1 MRGRLCFYSV
11 VSETILN
18 NEAAFRDHPTQDIK
32 NAKTFVVKNNPV
44 ACFLECAAIA
54 NRIESKIGPLL
65 IGSNE
70 AVIQNPIV
78 AVAASSRIQVGGKTM
93 EWFSCAGRRCVV
105 GRAQLPGAR
114 GLAAGV
120 GLACLGPG

>member
-1 MRGRLCFYSV
+1 MRGRLCFYSF

-18 NEAAFRDHPTQDIK
+18 NEATFRDHPTQDIK
-32 NAKTFVVKNNPV
+32 NAKTFVLKNNPV
-44 ACFLECAAIA
+44 TRFLECAAIA

-93 EWFSCAGRRCVV
+93 ERFSHAGRHSVV
-105 GRAQLPGAR
+105 SRAQLPRAR

-120 GLACLGPG
+120 GLARLSPE